1 MIVFFLGAKYKDDCP
16 VENMIPIYL
25 IVAGS
30 IGLLSSFC
38 ACAVEY
44 RADHVIKHLSRL
56 VLLPLFA
63 WFIAGNVWIYK
74 NYEPNYTDPKSPY
87 FCHKTL
93 YLFAF
98 WVINSYYILFGGV
111 FVIVCVTYT
120 ISCFFCW
127 TESGLKPTCNKPD
140 KQLEL
145 CFSTFDIELEV
156 SRGIW
161 TSY

>member
-1 MIVFFLGAKYKDDCP
+1 
-16 VENMIPIYL
+16 MIPIYL

-30 IGLLSSFC
+30 IGLLSTSC

-44 RADHVIKHLSRL
+44 REDREDRVVTIPPQPVSPYWQVIKQLRSL
-56 VLLPLFA
+56 VLLLLFA

-111 FVIVCVTYT
+111 FVIVCVTYI
-120 ISCFFCW
+120 ISCFFSW

>member
-1 MIVFFLGAKYKDDCP
+1 
-16 VENMIPIYL
+16 MIPIYL

-30 IGLLSSFC
+30 IGLLSTSC

-44 RADHVIKHLSRL
+44 REDRENRVVTIPPQPVSPYWQVIKQLRSL
-56 VLLPLFA
+56 VLLLLFA

-111 FVIVCVTYT
+111 FVIVCVTYI
-120 ISCFFCW
+120 ISCFFSW

>member
-1 MIVFFLGAKYKDDCP
+1 
-16 VENMIPIYL
+16 MIPIYL

-30 IGLLSSFC
+30 IGLLSTSC

-44 RADHVIKHLSRL
+44 REDRVVTIPPQPVSPYWQVIKQLRSL
-56 VLLPLFA
+56 VLLLLFA

-111 FVIVCVTYT
+111 FVIVCVTYI
-120 ISCFFCW
+120 ISCFFSW

>member
-1 MIVFFLGAKYKDDCP
+1 
-16 VENMIPIYL
+16 MIPIYL

-30 IGLLSSFC
+30 IGLLSTSC
-38 ACAVEY
+38 ACAVAY
-44 RADHVIKHLSRL
+44 REDREDRVVTIPPQPVSPYWHVIKQLRSL
-56 VLLPLFA
+56 VLLLLFA

-111 FVIVCVTYT
+111 FVIVCVTYI
-120 ISCFFCW
+120 ISCFFSW

-140 KQLEL
+140 KRLEL

>member
-1 MIVFFLGAKYKDDCP
+1 
-16 VENMIPIYL
+16 MIPIYL

-30 IGLLSSFC
+30 IGLLNTSC

-44 RADHVIKHLSRL
+44 REDREDRVVTIPPQPVSPYWQVIKQLRSL
-56 VLLPLFA
+56 VLLLLFA

-111 FVIVCVTYT
+111 FVIVCVTYI
-120 ISCFFCW
+120 ISCFFSW